1 MQYFQFKGRNRRIVV
16 LPRSAGAPS
25 GYSLASEGGNQAQAL
40 VDEISPH
47 LAKDVNALAQACG
60 LLKQVSIIVTQQARQ
75 VAPRLCEA
83 IRREL
88 VHVYTENPQSPLH
101 YSTEEAGPKAS
112 ASSSVKQPEVKP
124 SNQGKQGANAAQSGS
139 VSNNTPT
146 EVPISEQACRSDPV
160 SLLSG
165 EEILPLDD
173 FTYHGLVPITWR
185 RLYRSSKINNN
196 VGLGYGWRHGYSA
209 QLLSCYQAPPKVGPV
224 QAGKHW
230 FELIDEEGA
239 VHVFD
244 QVKPGQTSYQT
255 SSGLA
260 LFHQVD
266 GKQVLI
272 KPDDSHWTFIKQPI
286 LIKDKAG
293 KKQKQQTHVWLL
305 DNISNHLGQSITLHY
320 DDQQRLVRLSN
331 SPKRG
336 IALQYN
342 QQNNVTKIAAY
353 RLDENNKKVLQS
365 PLLAHY
371 QYNDAQAM
379 VSATN
384 SEQNTEHYLYR
395 QDLLLARRTRASGF
409 SHHFLWQGEGAKGQC
424 IEQWG
429 DNDTYHYRFTFQN
442 KAATNEKISTSTDSF
457 GHTERFV
464 HNAQGL
470 LTEYT
475 NNNGDTTVTD
485 YDDLGRK
492 VKVTDP
498 QGGSTAF
505 DYNEQGQLCS
515 QTDALGNKTHYHY
528 NNLGKRITTIDALG
542 RQHKRHYDAT
552 GRLLAII
559 TPDGRKH
566 SYRYTEQGKLDSETD
581 LQGIKTQYHWS
592 VDGELLA
599 KQVANNLTR
608 FSYDK
613 LGRINADINSQGL
626 VTEYKRNRNGQ
637 VSEQCSYGQS
647 TPHDKTVKA
656 FSYDN
661 AGRLL
666 SIQASG
672 ELESSAAKEN
682 DDQQATKYLKNNQP
696 GNQPDSQPELTLY
709 QYQGLAQ
716 PSKKTFADGSWLSY
730 GYDNER
736 NLTEIT
742 RSDGAQ
748 YQLRYSPTEK
758 PIELIGF
765 DGRKQTYQYD
775 VNDQL
780 TSVNDSGLRFIRL
793 TRDKVGRIIEQS
805 ASQAPTQDKANNQGK
820 GQAKRQSTALHNQ
833 HNYFQ
838 YDKIGRLV
846 RAHNSERTVN
856 LTYHANGQLSTSEEG
871 HWTLHYNYNN
881 LGQRQSVQLPDG
893 NQLCYQY
900 TEQGQ
905 LSQVSL
911 VSNRDNDTSSKA
923 QMLVSFQYNNAGLN
937 TQQRL
942 GNGIELTQQF
952 DVYSRLTNQQWQ
964 RTDESLAF
972 SEIRTYQYDNKHQ
985 LTALQHKTRTQ
996 AKAETKQD
1004 KTFRYNSL
1012 SQLISTSVK
1021 QTNHT
1026 NSNNSNLNN
1035 AEVLRP
1041 VDKEQSNTKA
1051 EHSEHI
1057 EQKAQYQWD
1066 AFGNPQS
1073 ALTDTSQSDIVVI
1086 NDQLHRFAGT
1096 DYRFDSCGNQ
1106 ISLLGKG
1113 NKQQRVYNALNQLKQ
1128 LNHNGKLA
1136 HYEYDALGRRSAKI
1150 TEQGRI
1156 DFIWDNNQLIGEHQN
1171 GKFTWFVYQPDTFLP
1186 IALIKQDKIYYY
1198 HLDQLGT
1205 PLCLT
1210 DSNATQVWR
1219 NDSDAFGYELGSSNE
1234 SNKEN
1239 SQENTFTNLIE
1250 NPLRFQGQYFDE
1262 ESNLHYNRFRYYCP
1276 KQQRFINQDPIGL
1289 VGGVNHYQ
1297 YAPNPVNWVDP
1308 FGLLCKEGQAKVA
1321 EAINNSDNISSDLA
1335 KQLIEISQLIDSPY
1349 TADEMVDHINSGT
1362 AEQLIAEDK
1371 LEPNSDPKSLEE
1383 CQERLNAARENIIK
1397 NGYKAKYSDK
1407 ELVAKAKGDSVGKS
1421 RFLISFQP
1429 VNGGG
1434 DAKLAYQ
1441 KDNGLVALW
1450 ATSFDMLEN
1459 ADSDPQIIADLLATG
1474 YDPKKDYV
1482 LHIVDRGEDLALF
1495 GENTFVP
1502 TWDKLEEPAI
1512 NQLEPKYHDAIG
1524 DVLNSDYQ
1532 KQYAAHMEDYWG
1544 NDLNEFNKKDQKRFL
1559 SSLDKEQQQKFSA
1572 RHALR
1577 TEFGANSEFTG
1588 DGMTQ
1593 CRHAGNNHGVVETL
1607 TLENDPPTIAEMH
1620 NVTTIHLNPIKG

>member
-1 MQYFQFKGRNRRIVV
+1 MSEQYFQFKGRNRRIVV

-75 VAPRLCEA
+75 VAPKLCEA

-88 VHVYTENPQSPLH
+88 VHVYAEKPQSSLH

-112 ASSSVKQPEVKP
+112 ASSSAKQPEVKP
-124 SNQGKQGANAAQSGS
+124 SNQGKQAANSQQSGS
-139 VSNNTPT
+139 VSNSTPT
-146 EVPISEQACRSDPV
+146 EVPISEQECRSDPV

-165 EEILPLDD
+165 EEILPIND

-196 VGLGYGWRHGYSA
+196 VGLGYGWRHGFSA

-230 FELIDEEGA
+230 FELTDEEGA

-286 LIKDKAG
+286 LSKDKEG
-293 KKQKQQTHVWLL
+293 KKQKQETHVWLL
-305 DNISNHLGQSITLHY
+305 DSISNHLGQCISLHY
-320 DDQQRLVRLSN
+320 DNKQRLIQLSN

-342 QQNNVTKIAAY
+342 QQNNVVKIAAY
-353 RLDENNKKVLQS
+353 CLDDDNKKILQT

-379 VSATN
+379 VNATN

-429 DNDTYHYRFTFQN
+429 DNDNYHYHFTFQPADASN
-442 KAATNEKISTSTDSF
+442 AFEQVSTSTDSF

-485 YDDLGRK
+485 YDGLGRK

-498 QGGSTAF
+498 QGSSTAF
-505 DYNEQGQLCS
+505 DYNDQGQLCT
-515 QTDALGNKTHYHY
+515 QIDALGNKTLYHY
-528 NNLGKRITTIDALG
+528 NNLGKRITTIDPLG

-566 SYRYTEQGKLDSETD
+566 SYRYTEQGKLESEID

-608 FSYDK
+608 FSYDN
-613 LGRINADINSQGL
+613 LGRVNADINSQGL

-647 TPHDKTVKA
+647 TPYNKTVKA

-666 SIQASG
+666 SIQEFG
-672 ELESSAAKEN
+672 EQESSAAKEN
-682 DDQQATKYLKNNQP
+682 DDQQETKNQKDNQLDNQP
-696 GNQPDSQPELTLY
+696 DNQIDSQPELTLY

-716 PSKKTFADGSWLSY
+716 PSKKTFPDGSWLSY

-736 NLTEIT
+736 NLTDIT

-758 PIELIGF
+758 PVELIGF

-775 VNDQL
+775 ANDQL
-780 TSVNDSGLRFIRL
+780 ASVNDSDRRFIRL
-793 TRDKVGRIIEQS
+793 KRDKVGRIIEQS
-805 ASQAPTQDKANNQGK
+805 ASQASIAVKGKAAPQNTSQFSQKN
-820 GQAKRQSTALHNQ
+820 H
-833 HNYFQ
+833 FQ
-838 YDKIGRLV
+838 YDKIGRIV

-856 LTYHANGQLSTSEEG
+856 LSYHANGQLSTSQQG
-871 HWTLHYNYNN
+871 HWQLSYDYNE
-881 LGQRQSVQLPDG
+881 LGQRKSVQLPDG
-893 NQLCYQY
+893 NQLCYEY

-911 VSNRDNDTSSKA
+911 ESSISNNSTSNDTKSKA
-923 QMLVSFQYNNAGLN
+923 QSLVSFQYNNTGLN

-952 DVYSRLTNQQWQ
+952 DVYSRLTEQQWQ
-964 RTDESLAF
+964 RTDESIAF
-972 SEIRTYQYDNKHQ
+972 AELRTYQYDNKHQ
-985 LTALQHKTRTQ
+985 LTALQQKTSVQKSNEKTNQ
-996 AKAETKQD
+996 ASVEIQQA
-1004 KTFRYNSL
+1004 KTFRYNNL
-1012 SQLISTSVK
+1012 SQLISTSVT
-1021 QTNHT
+1021 QASNT
-1026 NSNNSNLNN
+1026 NSDNNTLNN
-1035 AEVLRP
+1035 TDVLRP
-1041 VDKEQSNTKA
+1041 TDKEHKENT
-1051 EHSEHI
+1051 
-1057 EQKAQYQWD
+1057 EQHTQQYQWD

-1073 ALTDTSQSDIVVI
+1073 AAQTKDSNNSDDIIVK
-1086 NDQLHRFAGT
+1086 NDQLFRFAGT
-1096 DYRFDSCGNQ
+1096 DYRFDDCGNQ
-1106 ISLLGKG
+1106 ISLWGKG
-1113 NKQQRVYNALNQLKQ
+1113 SKQQRVYNAFNQLQQ

-1150 TEQGRI
+1150 TEQGRV

-1186 IALIKQDKIYYY
+1186 IALIKQGEVYYY

-1219 NDSDAFGYELGSSNE
+1219 NNSDAFGYELDNSKESS
-1234 SNKEN
+1234 KEN
-1239 SQENTFTNLIE
+1239 RQENTFTNLIE

-1262 ESNLHYNRFRYYCP
+1262 ESKLHYNRFRYYCP

-1289 VGGVNHYQ
+1289 VGGINHYQ

-1308 FGLLCKEGQAKVA
+1308 FGLLCKEGQRRVA
-1321 EAINNSDNISSDLA
+1321 NAISKDGNISDELSA
-1335 KQLIEISQLIDSPY
+1335 KLIALSTTSIY
-1349 TADEMVDHINSGT
+1349 TADSMVNAIESG
-1362 AEQLIAEDK
+1362 
-1371 LEPNSDPKSLEE
+1371 
-1383 CQERLNAARENIIK
+1383 NAADLIKKNELDKAKAAIDGGFNSKQKSIISNLKDKYPNAIPIDVKPTNTNAGTGAPKFDKWSREDGVVLYDVESNSYIYAIEMDTSLFGSKVVDIEYKADPTNPAMRYPDFDEYSVDEVVLPNGVAKPKDRPKDYGDMYEALDKKHGKKNYSQEKYGVPVLQKDGSYKRSSPNNPQSKDIDENILYTPHHHQDMK
-1397 NGYKAKYSDK
+1397 KMQMLDYEVHLKFKH
-1407 ELVAKAKGDSVGKS
+1407 VGGVS
-1421 RFLISFQP
+1421 
-1429 VNGGG
+1429 N
-1434 DAKLAYQ
+1434 
-1441 KDNGLVALW
+1441 
-1450 ATSFDMLEN
+1450 
-1459 ADSDPQIIADLLATG
+1459 
-1474 YDPKKDYV
+1474 
-1482 LHIVDRGEDLALF
+1482 
-1495 GENTFVP
+1495 
-1502 TWDKLEEPAI
+1502 
-1512 NQLEPKYHDAIG
+1512 
-1524 DVLNSDYQ
+1524 
-1532 KQYAAHMEDYWG
+1532 
-1544 NDLNEFNKKDQKRFL
+1544 
-1559 SSLDKEQQQKFSA
+1559 
-1572 RHALR
+1572 
-1577 TEFGANSEFTG
+1577 ANS
-1588 DGMTQ
+1588 
-1593 CRHAGNNHGVVETL
+1593 
-1607 TLENDPPTIAEMH
+1607 
-1620 NVTTIHLNPIKG
+1620 